1 MKEGNR
7 LNITLQYMNEILCT
21 RIGFIKRNGKLEME
35 ELRRKKMFFEAPT
48 LVAVGII
55 VTGRVKVTISVLIGF
70 LKGDDGKYKV
80 TRHVC

>member
-1 MKEGNR
+1 
-7 LNITLQYMNEILCT
+7 
-21 RIGFIKRNGKLEME
+21 
-35 ELRRKKMFFEAPT
+35 MFFEAPT
-48 LVAVGII
+48 LVAVGVI